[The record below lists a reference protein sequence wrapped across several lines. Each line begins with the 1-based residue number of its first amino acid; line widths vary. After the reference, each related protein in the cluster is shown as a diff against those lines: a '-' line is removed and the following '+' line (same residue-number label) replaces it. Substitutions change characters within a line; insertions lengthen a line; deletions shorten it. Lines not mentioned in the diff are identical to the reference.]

1 MIKKTILGLTA
12 AVFFATAS
20 FSAVTNVG
28 FTLSSANLEASGS
41 ETQNSGAT
49 VNQPSKE
56 SDFLFGSAFIERQF
70 ATSGSFEIAIGA
82 SIVPVDKQI
91 ESIGA
96 GTGTGATINVGNIL
110 TAYIQPT
117 FMVSDS
123 LSLYGKVGYSQG
135 DLNINDLVRQATAA
149 NTTDSASTDGNTSK
163 TLDGMVF
170 GLGLQF
176 NKDAGPFN
184 FIRLDATHTD
194 FDQVTHTNSNLKTLK
209 ADADMDVISLS
220 IGKTF

>member
-1 MIKKTILGLTA
+1 MIKKILLGLTA
-12 AVFFATAS
+12 AAFFATAS

-28 FTLSSANLEASGS
+28 FTLSSANFEASGS

-49 VNQPSKE
+49 VTQAAKDA
-56 SDFLFGSAFIERQF
+56 DFLFGSAFIERQF
-70 ATSGSFEIAIGA
+70 STSGSFEVAIGA
-82 SIVPVDKQI
+82 SIVPVDREI
-91 ESIGA
+91 DSISP

-117 FMVSDS
+117 FMVNDNVSI
-123 LSLYGKVGYSQG
+123 YGKVGYSQG

-149 NTTDSASTDGNTSK
+149 NTTDTASTDGNTSK

-170 GLGLQF
+170 GLGLQI

-184 FIRLDATHTD
+184 FIRLDASHTD
-194 FDQVTHTNSNLKTLK
+194 FDEVTHTNSNLKLLK